1 MCGVSVMASPETNVT
16 SVVVRQHEFVYV
28 YAEYACVV
36 GSRFFS
42 LSLSRDL
49 CHFSDREM
57 STSSGL
63 SAFSNARRYRFM
75 GEERERERETSYV
88 RLHPPDRIV
97 NSQTIQLAIYGTFFA
112 NILA

>member
-16 SVVVRQHEFVYV
+16 SVVVRQREFVYV

-75 GEERERERETSYV
+75 GEERERETSYV

-97 NSQTIQLAIYGTFFA
+97 NSQTIQLAIYGTFLA

>member
-16 SVVVRQHEFVYV
+16 SVVVREFVYV

-75 GEERERERETSYV
+75 GEERKRETSYV

-97 NSQTIQLAIYGTFFA
+97 NSQTIQLAIYGTFLA

>member
-16 SVVVRQHEFVYV
+16 SVVVRQREFVYV
-28 YAEYACVV
+28 YAEYACV
-36 GSRFFS
+36 SDRDFS
-42 LSLSRDL
+42 LSLSLCRDL

-75 GEERERERETSYV
+75 GEERERETSYV

-97 NSQTIQLAIYGTFFA
+97 NSQTIQLAIYGTFLA

>member
-16 SVVVRQHEFVYV
+16 SVVVRQREFVYV
-28 YAEYACVV
+28 YEYACVV

-75 GEERERERETSYV
+75 GEERERDTSYV

-97 NSQTIQLAIYGTFFA
+97 NSQTIQLAIYGTFLA